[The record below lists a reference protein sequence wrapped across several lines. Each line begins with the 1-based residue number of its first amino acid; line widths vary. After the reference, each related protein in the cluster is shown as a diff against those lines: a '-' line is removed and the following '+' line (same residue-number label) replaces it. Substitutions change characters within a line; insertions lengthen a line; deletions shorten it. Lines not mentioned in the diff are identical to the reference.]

1 MIRRHRGEDVVP
13 GPPERNGN
21 QAGTMHY
28 RFCALLYCIAAF
40 VTDWS
45 LTPAARATTI
55 TWDAGGAA
63 NLGWNYQSSAG
74 VYDNWSD
81 DGSPAG
87 DTIVFGNTGTAASG
101 TTNTVDADTA
111 IGALTYAS
119 YGASAVHTTQINSG
133 VTLTASGAFTVGQNV
148 SGTSPTTVYIKGAT
162 PGVGTLKVNTAANV
176 TIGTYW
182 DWNGRNITLDMSGL
196 GTFNATAATVSV
208 GYTGGN
214 GGQVTWKLAGSNTIT
229 ANTLQIAYWSQPH
242 YLYLGQTNALNVN
255 LIGVGY
261 ESNASVGTI
270 AFAAG
275 LTNPTVTIRSR
286 DGVGRANLT
295 LGDGTQGTNGDCRG
309 TLDFG
314 TTGLVDALL
323 GTVILGVGQGGGQ
336 SAGGTGTLT
345 VNNGTIDATSMLLGR
360 SQGANTSE
368 GRGNLNIGGTAA
380 VTVGALTLAD
390 RDNTGSATGVV
401 TLSGGTLRATTIQK
415 GDGTGTRT
423 FSFNS
428 GTIGNKSG
436 TDLTITAD
444 VPLTL
449 LTAATHAFDVENGR
463 TATVSS
469 AISGL
474 AGTGGI
480 TKTGLGTLVLNSA
493 NSYTGG
499 TTVSAG
505 TLTVAA
511 NGGLGTGNA
520 AVNGSTLR
528 IGTGGTT
535 GDIAGNVTLGG
546 GALVFDR
553 SSDLTYA
560 GSITGTGSLTKSSA
574 GTLALAGAN
583 AWTGPST
590 VTASTLGLD
599 HTANNSAKLGGGGLT
614 LGGAALTLSGSSA
627 APSAESATGLTLNA
641 GASRITVTSGTGQS
655 ATLALGGITRGGYAT
670 LDIAL
675 PASGAVT
682 TTTANSAGILGGYAT
697 VGGAGWAAAA
707 GAGPAY
713 TIAALAAYST
723 NDFTAA
729 TNNVD
734 ATANQTPAAGPT
746 VNSIRFNTPAAATVT
761 NTGTLTVNSGGILVT
776 PNVGSSAAAIVGG
789 SLTSGNGQDL
799 IVLQNNT
806 GNAFTIGAAI
816 TNNGATPITLTKAG
830 AGTLV
835 LTGANSYTGGT
846 CVGAGTVRGPVAS
859 FPGTITNYGTVV
871 FDQPTHATYSTPI
884 GGTGAVTKTGAGKLT
899 LNASNGYSGA
909 TTVQQGTLEL
919 DYGTS
924 TGSKLSATAPLNLAG
939 GTLKMT
945 NATTTSVTQTTGGLA
960 LQPGASSLLMSGTLL
975 SSQPNT
981 VSGLTLWLDAAD
993 AATITK
999 DGSNAVSQWNDKS
1012 GGGFNFTQGNA
1023 SYKPTYSAAG
1033 GSSGTA
1039 TVQFN
1044 RTSKSDV
1051 DYMEYSLGA
1060 ASALRTAVNNGN
1072 TMFAVAKANS
1082 LAGNYDGTES
1092 VQAIVEIQGYH
1103 TGLEFGGAATPLT
1116 IRRDQWLNSNA
1127 TNMAS
1132 TLNATVGQWYVIG
1145 ATAAPGSPSTAQVY
1159 GNGVAG
1165 TTVTNAATTFTQY
1178 ASKVRLGIAND
1189 PGTSY
1194 VWPLAGGI
1202 SEVLI
1207 YNRVL
1212 TAAELDAVGSYL
1224 ASKYVIGTTYPAAS
1238 SMILSAGP
1246 ISRAPGGT
1254 LNITLPAGS
1263 GVVKTSTG
1271 NSAYGLLGGFTTV
1284 NAADFAYVA
1293 ADGSLRAC
1301 AAYTAQD
1308 NAGAWAA
1315 GQNLTNAAGY
1325 SGTVASNLTIGSLRF
1340 NAAAASTVSVGAG
1353 VTLTVGTG
1361 GILETATVGA
1371 SASSITGGSFTSGNG
1386 QDLVIHQYSTASAL
1400 TIASAITDNGATP
1413 IAVTK
1418 SGPGALVLTGANS
1431 YTGGTFLNDGTLQ
1444 GSATSLRG
1452 NIATTAGTTLT
1463 LDQATDGVPGGL
1475 ITGGGSLVKSGV
1487 GKLTLGAGHAYTGTT
1502 SITGGTLAVN
1512 GTTSGQGSY
1521 AVTASAGGGAAL
1533 GGSGTIGLA
1542 AGNAVTLTGFD
1553 ATHRAA
1559 ITPGNSIG
1567 TLSVTGNVTFGDY
1580 TSMVSEVGL
1589 PGQSDLLAITGN
1601 LNLSSA
1607 LDQLEIVTSAP
1618 LAGEYVL
1625 ASWTGAV
1632 SGVFN
1637 QVVVNGV
1644 PVAGDGTAAGAVG
1657 GNYWLEYRA
1666 TGSGIL
1672 VLVPEPSA
1680 LALLAAAAG
1689 LLLRRRRA

>member
-1 MIRRHRGEDVVP
+1 MQH
-13 GPPERNGN
+13 
-21 QAGTMHY
+21 
-28 RFCALLYCIAAF
+28 RFCALLYCIAALVAGWGMTLSPF
-40 VTDWS
+40 
-45 LTPAARATTI
+45 AATI

-63 NLGWNYQSSAG
+63 NLGWNYQSSGG

-87 DTIVFGNTGTAASG
+87 DAIVFGNTGTAASG
-101 TTNTVDADTA
+101 TTNTVDADTT
-111 IGALTYAS
+111 IGALTYAN
-119 YGASAVHTTQINSG
+119 YGASVVHTTQINSG
-133 VTLTASGAFTVGQNV
+133 VTLSASGAFTVGQNV
-148 SGTSPTTVYIKGAT
+148 AGTSPTTVYIKGAT
-162 PGVGTLKVNTAANV
+162 AGVGTLTVNTASNV

-182 DWNGRNITLDMSGL
+182 DWNGRPLTLDMSGL

-208 GYTGGN
+208 GYVGGN
-214 GGQVTWKLAGSNTIT
+214 GGAVTWKLAGSNTLT
-229 ANTLQIAYWSQPH
+229 ANTLRIAYWSQPH

-261 ESNASVGTI
+261 ESNASVGTM

-295 LGDGTQGTNGDCRG
+295 LGDGTQGTNGDCLG

-314 TTGLVDALL
+314 TTGSVDALL
-323 GTVILGVGQGGGQ
+323 GTVILGVGQGGAQ

-345 VNNGTIDATSMLLGR
+345 VNNGTIDATSMLLGH
-360 SQGANTSE
+360 SIGANTSA

-423 FSFNS
+423 FNFNS

-444 VPLTL
+444 IPLTL

-480 TKTGLGTLVLNSA
+480 AKSGLGTLVLNAA

-520 AVNGSTLR
+520 AVNAATLR

-535 GDIAGNVTLGG
+535 GDIAGNVALGG

-560 GSITGTGSLTKSSA
+560 GSVTGTGSLAKNSA
-574 GTLALAGAN
+574 GALTLTGA
-583 AWTGPST
+583 ASWTGPTT
-590 VTASTLGLD
+590 VNAGALLLD

-641 GASRITVTSGTGQS
+641 GASRVTVTSGTGQS

-670 LDIAL
+670 LDITL

-697 VGGAGWAAAA
+697 VGGAGWAAAT
-707 GAGPAY
+707 GAGPTY

-734 ATANQTPAAGPT
+734 ATANQAPAAGPT
-746 VNSIRFNTPAAATVT
+746 VNSLRFNTPAAATVT
-761 NTGTLTVNSGGILVT
+761 NTGALTVNSGGVLVT

-846 CVGAGTVRGPVAS
+846 CVGAGTLRGAVAS
-859 FPGTITNYGTVV
+859 FPGTITNYSTVV
-871 FDQPTHATYSTPI
+871 FDQPTNATYSTPI
-884 GGTGAVTKTGAGKLT
+884 GGTGAVTKTGAGTLT
-899 LNASNGYSGA
+899 LNASNSYSGA

-919 DYGTS
+919 DYGTNTASKIS
-924 TGSKLSATAPLNLAG
+924 TTAPLNLAG

-960 LQPGASSLLMSGTLL
+960 LQPGASSLLMNGTLL

-981 VSGLTLWLDAAD
+981 VSGLTLWLDATD

-1033 GSSGTA
+1033 GSNGTA

-1044 RTSKSDV
+1044 RTSRTDV
-1051 DYMEYSLGA
+1051 DFMDFSLGS
-1060 ASALRTAVNNGN
+1060 ASNLKTAVNNGN
-1072 TMFAVAKANS
+1072 TMFAVAKANA

-1103 TGLEFGGAATPLT
+1103 SGLEFGGTAALT
-1116 IRRDQWLNSNA
+1116 LNRDQWLNNNA
-1127 TNMAS
+1127 TNMSS

-1145 ATAAPGSPSTAQVY
+1145 ATAAPGSPSTATVS

-1165 TTVTNAATTFTQY
+1165 TAASNAATTFTQY
-1178 ASKVRLGIAND
+1178 SSKVRLGIAND
-1189 PGTSY
+1189 PGSSY
-1194 VWPLAGGI
+1194 IWPLAGGI

-1212 TAAELDAVGSYL
+1212 TASELNAVGSYL

-1238 SMILSAGP
+1238 SMALSVGP
-1246 ISRAPGGT
+1246 ISRAAGGT
-1254 LNITLPAGS
+1254 LNLTLPAGG

-1271 NSAYGLLGGFTTV
+1271 NSAYGLLGGFATL

-1301 AAYTAQD
+1301 TAYTAQD
-1308 NAGAWAA
+1308 SAGAWAA

-1340 NAAAASTVSVGAG
+1340 NAAASSSVTVGAG

-1361 GILETATVGA
+1361 GILETAAVGA
-1371 SASSITGGSFTSGNG
+1371 SPSSITGGSLTSGNG
-1386 QDLVIHQYSTASAL
+1386 QDLVVHQYDTTSAL

-1487 GKLTLGAGHAYTGTT
+1487 GKLTLGAGNAYTGTT

-1521 AVTASAGGGAAL
+1521 AVTASAVGGAAL
-1533 GGSGTIGLA
+1533 GGSGTIGLT
-1542 AGNAVTLTGFD
+1542 AGNSATLTGYD
-1553 ATHRAA
+1553 ATRRAA
-1559 ITPGNSIG
+1559 IAPGNSIG

-1607 LDQLEIVTSAP
+1607 LDQLEITTSSP